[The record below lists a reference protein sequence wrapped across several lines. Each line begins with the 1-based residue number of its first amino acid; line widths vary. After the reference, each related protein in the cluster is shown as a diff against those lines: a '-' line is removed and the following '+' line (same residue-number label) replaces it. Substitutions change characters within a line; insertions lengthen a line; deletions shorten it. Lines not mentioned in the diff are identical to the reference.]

1 MGLLAFA
8 KELKTN
14 KYIYL
19 MIAPVLLYY
28 AIFHY
33 GPMYGAIIAF
43 KDFTPAVGIWGSPWS
58 GFGHFTD
65 FFNGIY
71 FWRILKNTILISVYE
86 LVFGF
91 PAPILLA
98 LLLNELRSAVFKRTV
113 QTITYMPHFISL
125 VVICGILKDFTSSG
139 GIITLMYEWISGRNL
154 GESLLLQPEMFRTI
168 FVSSGIYQQI
178 GWGTIIYLAALTG
191 IDMEQYEAARMDGA
205 NRFRQ
210 MIHITLPGILPTVV
224 IMLILNL
231 GQMLSVGFEKI
242 ILLYS
247 PITYETADVISSY
260 VYRIGLQDFNY
271 SLSAAVGLF
280 NSVINF
286 ILVILANAISRKL
299 NDTSLW

>member
-1 MGLLAFA
+1 M
-8 KELKTN
+8 KELRTN
-14 KYIYL
+14 KYIYF

-28 AIFHY
+28 IIFHY

-43 KDFTPAVGIWGSPWS
+43 KDFSPALGIVGSPWN
-58 GFGHFTD
+58 GFTHFAD

-71 FWRILKNTILISVYE
+71 FWRILKNTILISSYE
-86 LVFGF
+86 LIFGF
-91 PAPILLA
+91 PAPIIMA
-98 LLLNELRSAVFKRTV
+98 LLLNELRSAIFRRLV
-113 QTITYMPHFISL
+113 QTVTYMPHFISL
-125 VVICGILKDFTSSG
+125 VVIAGILKDFTSSD
-139 GIITLMYEWISGRNL
+139 GIITLIYEWITGRNL

-178 GWGTIIYLAALTG
+178 GWGTIIYLAALSG
-191 IDMEQYEAARMDGA
+191 IDMEQYEAAKMDGA

-210 MIHITLPGILPTVV
+210 MIHITIPGILPTIVV
-224 IMLILNL
+224 MLILNL

-260 VYRIGLQDFNY
+260 VYRIGLQEFNY

-286 ILVILANAISRKL
+286 ILVILANTLSRKL